1 MYWVAASTAAA
12 IASAAAMMAAAWTSS
27 LVLHMNASNSQHP
40 RGDYSPA
47 TGISPSHPGRGA
59 CPRATSVRFS
69 WQRHDGR
76 RHGAMNR
83 RYGA

>member
-47 TGISPSHPGRGA
+47 TGISPSHPGRVPAREPLRLDSPGSATMAGA
-59 CPRATSVRFS
+59 TAP
-69 WQRHDGR
+69 
-76 RHGAMNR
+76 
-83 RYGA
+83 